1 MYISVQTIKA
11 KYNADLKGIVH
22 LGAHLGEE
30 AKDYAEVGCDRVIW
44 VEGNPSL
51 INELK
56 SNISVYPHNQVF
68 NVLISDKDHSK
79 VVFNITEFSQS
90 SSILELGITT
100 EIHNT
105 KVIERKELTAR
116 RIDSFFAEQAVN
128 MQQYN
133 FLNIDLQGI
142 ELIALKSMGPLLDNI
157 DWVYTEVNSR
167 PLYKK
172 CVLLDELDLF
182 LLKKGFKR
190 VELYM
195 TGWKWGDALY
205 RRQPIGA
212 AEYFGN
218 YVSIVGWSIK
228 NRVFGKW
235 IDQLPKIRMFL
246 GKVKRR
252 ILNQNP

>member
-1 MYISVQTIKA
+1 MYITIQDIKS
-11 KYNADLKGIVH
+11 KYRPDLKGIVH

-30 AKDYAEVGCDRVIW
+30 AKDYAAVGCEKVIW
-44 VEGNPSL
+44 VEGNPTL
-51 INELK
+51 ISELK
-56 SNISVYPHNQVF
+56 SNLSIYPKNAVY
-68 NVLISDKDHSK
+68 NVLISDNDHSK

-90 SSILELGITT
+90 SSILELGITE

-116 RIDSFFAEQAVN
+116 RIDTFFAEQGVDL
-128 MQQYN
+128 QQYN
-133 FLNIDLQGI
+133 FLNIDLQGY
-142 ELIALKSMGPLLDNI
+142 ELIALKSLGDELDHI
-157 DWVYTEVNSR
+157 DWIYTEVNSR
-167 PLYKK
+167 HVYKK

-195 TGWKWGDALY
+195 TGWRWGDALY
-205 RRQPIGA
+205 RRQEIGTGEYA
-212 AEYFGN
+212 GTYFG
-218 YVSIVGWSIK
+218 ILGWSIK

-235 IDQLPKIRMFL
+235 IDQIPKVRAFL

-252 ILNQNP
+252 IL